1 MFDFMKE
8 NIPEDLKR
16 LFIFNKSVHSYETRS
31 SQMFYIA
38 KGKTSRFGL
47 NTLSYDGAKLW
58 NKFYHAFLHKETDLT
73 KSTIKNLLKIHF
85 LNTYA

>member
-1 MFDFMKE
+1 MFEFIKE

-31 SQMFYIA
+31 SQIFHIPT
-38 KGKTSRFGL
+38 GKTSRFAL

-58 NKFYHAFLHKETDLT
+58 NKFYDAFLHKETDLT
-73 KSTIKNLLKIHF
+73 RSKLTNLLKVHF